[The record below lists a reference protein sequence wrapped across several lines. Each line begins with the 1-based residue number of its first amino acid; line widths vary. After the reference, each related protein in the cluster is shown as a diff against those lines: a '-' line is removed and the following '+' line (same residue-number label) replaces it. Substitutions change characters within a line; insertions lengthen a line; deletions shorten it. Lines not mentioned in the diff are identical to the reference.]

1 MEIGNNK
8 MSILKYK
15 DFSEMFKDKEFMKR
29 CEESYQRSETLQ
41 KKKREILKR
50 WREENGKKSKN

>member
-1 MEIGNNK
+1 